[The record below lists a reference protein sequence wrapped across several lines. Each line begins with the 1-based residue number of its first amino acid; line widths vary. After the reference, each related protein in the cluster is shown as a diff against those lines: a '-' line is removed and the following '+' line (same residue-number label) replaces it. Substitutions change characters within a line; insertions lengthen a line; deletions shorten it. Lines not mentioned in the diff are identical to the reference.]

1 MTILQSDYNTQREHL
16 RISEFGR
23 HIQEYVSQIQSFPE
37 KEKRTQW
44 VHNLVNIMATLNP
57 EIKLQSNYKEILWG
71 HIYQI
76 GNYDLDVD
84 CPYEIPK
91 PEEKAKK
98 PNQIGYPT
106 TNIRFRFYGRNLQM
120 MVDKVSE
127 MEDPE
132 IRQEMV
138 NLIASFMFN
147 SCKIWNNENLSNEVI
162 AEHLK
167 ILSKGQLQIQ
177 GSEITV
183 SADASS
189 NFQPKK
195 FFKSNN
201 NNFGRN
207 KNNNNKKNQN
217 QNRGKNFRRY

>member
-1 MTILQSDYNTQREHL
+1 MTILQTDYNTQREHL
-16 RISEFGR
+16 KIAEFGR
-23 HIQEYVSQIQSFPE
+23 HIQDYVAHIQTIAD

-44 VHNLVNIMATLNP
+44 VHHLVNIMATLNP
-57 EIKLQSNYKEILWG
+57 ELKVQSNYKEILWG
-71 HIYQI
+71 HIFQI
-76 GNYDLDVD
+76 GNYNLDVD
-84 CPYEIPK
+84 CPFEIPK
-91 PEEKAKK
+91 PEEKSKK
-98 PNQIGYPT
+98 PENIGYPT

-138 NLIASFMFN
+138 NLIASFMYN

-167 ILSKGQLQIQ
+167 ILSKGQLQLQ

-183 SADASS
+183 SADASMH
-189 NFQPKK
+189 QPKK
-195 FFKSNN
+195 FFKN
-201 NNFGRN
+201 NNFGRSN
-207 KNNNNKKNQN
+207 SKSNHNKKNN
-217 QNRGKNFRRY
+217 NRGKNYRRF

>member
-1 MTILQSDYNTQREHL
+1 MTILQNDYNTQREHL
-16 RISEFGR
+16 KIAEFGR
-23 HIQEYVSQIQSFPE
+23 HIQDYVAHIQTIAD

-44 VHNLVNIMATLNP
+44 VHHLVNIMAKLNP
-57 EIKLQSNYKEILWG
+57 ELKAQSNYKEVLWG
-71 HIYQI
+71 HIFQI
-76 GNYDLDVD
+76 GNYNLDVD
-84 CPYEIPK
+84 CPFEIPK

-98 PNQIGYPT
+98 PATIGYPT

-127 MEDPE
+127 MQDAE

-167 ILSKGQLQIQ
+167 ILSKGQLQLQ

-183 SADASS
+183 SADASM
-189 NFQPKK
+189 NQPKK
-195 FFKSNN
+195 FFKN

-207 KNNNNKKNQN
+207 NNKNNNNNKKNN
-217 QNRGKNFRRY
+217 NRGKNYRRY

>member
-1 MTILQSDYNTQREHL
+1 MTILQSDYNTQRDHL
-16 RISEFGR
+16 RIAEYGR

-98 PNQIGYPT
+98 PSQIGYPT

-127 MEDPE
+127 MKDPE

-147 SCKIWNNENLSNEVI
+147 SCKIWNNEKYKVFRS
-162 AEHLK
+162 K
-167 ILSKGQLQIQ
+167 ILKSR
-177 GSEITV
+177 SEIDICKNCSEGTKVWETV
-183 SADASS
+183 S
-189 NFQPKK
+189 
-195 FFKSNN
+195 
-201 NNFGRN
+201 
-207 KNNNNKKNQN
+207 
-217 QNRGKNFRRY
+217 

>member
-1 MTILQSDYNTQREHL
+1 
-16 RISEFGR
+16 
-23 HIQEYVSQIQSFPE
+23 
-37 KEKRTQW
+37 
-44 VHNLVNIMATLNP
+44 MATLNP

-84 CPYEIPK
+84 CPYAIPK

-98 PNQIGYPT
+98 PSQIGYPT

-189 NFQPKK
+189 NLQPKK
-195 FFKSNN
+195 FFKSNAS
-201 NNFGRN
+201 NFGRN
-207 KNNNNKKNQN
+207 KNGNNNNKKN